1 MFNSNYSERVG
12 SGAPVYLAAVLK
24 YSSDE
29 VFELA
34 GNDNNKFRIT
44 PCHLQLA
51 ICNLKNLN
59 KLLRGVTIAQGD
71 IKPGNGF
78 TMPEVVDINMFKL

>member
-1 MFNSNYSERVG
+1 MFYSYYSERVG

-29 VFELA
+29 VLELA
-34 GNDNNKFRIT
+34 GNDNNKFRII

-51 ICNLKNLN
+51 INNDINLN
-59 KLLRGVTIAQGD
+59 KLLRGITIAQGD
-71 IKPGNGF
+71 VGTRKRIHDAGSGTYKH
-78 TMPEVVDINMFKL
+78 V